1 MADAET
7 VTDMKGNI
15 VKMEVDYSETCDKK
29 IPECEEMAKNGKLSE
44 SLEML
49 LSLEKQTRSAA
60 DMFSTSRILVA
71 VMKICFASKQLEI
84 LNEHLL
90 LLTKRRGQLK
100 GAVCK
105 MVQEACEYVDQVD
118 NKDEK
123 LKLIDTL
130 RTVSAGKI
138 YLELER
144 ARITRKLASIKE
156 AEGDISEAANILQE
170 LQVETYG
177 SMERREKV
185 EYILE
190 QMRLCMAKKDYI
202 RTQIICK
209 KINVKFFENDKEQDL
224 KLKYYELMI
233 KLGHYEGKYFTIC
246 KHYRNV
252 FNTPLVKEDNLKMKE
267 ALRNVVIYIILS
279 AHDNEQSD
287 LLARVSEEALLEEI
301 PIFRQLL
308 KNFTTTE
315 LIHWARLKNL
325 YEKELCE
332 GSEANPCTGVF
343 DMKSDEGKKRWDDL
357 KKRVVEHNIRVMS
370 KYYTQMTMKR
380 MGSLLDLS
388 VEEAEKFLADLVT
401 AKTVYAKIDR
411 LNGIVVF
418 QPPKDA
424 GETMNSWSRDI
435 SDLMHLLNKTTH
447 LITKEQMVHQLLN

>member
-1 MADAET
+1 
-7 VTDMKGNI
+7 
-15 VKMEVDYSETCDKK
+15 
-29 IPECEEMAKNGKLSE
+29 
-44 SLEML
+44 
-49 LSLEKQTRSAA
+49 
-60 DMFSTSRILVA
+60 
-71 VMKICFASKQLEI
+71 
-84 LNEHLL
+84 
-90 LLTKRRGQLK
+90 
-100 GAVCK
+100 
-105 MVQEACEYVDQVD
+105 
-118 NKDEK
+118 
-123 LKLIDTL
+123 
-130 RTVSAGKI
+130 
-138 YLELER
+138 LER

-252 FNTPLVKEDNLKMKE
+252 FNTPLIKEDNLKMKE

-279 AHDNEQSD
+279 AHDNQQSD

-424 GETMNSWSRDI
+424 GETMNNWSRDI

>member
-177 SMERREKV
+177 SMERQEKV

-252 FNTPLVKEDNLKMKE
+252 FNTPLIKEDNLKMKE

-424 GETMNSWSRDI
+424 GETMNNWSRDI